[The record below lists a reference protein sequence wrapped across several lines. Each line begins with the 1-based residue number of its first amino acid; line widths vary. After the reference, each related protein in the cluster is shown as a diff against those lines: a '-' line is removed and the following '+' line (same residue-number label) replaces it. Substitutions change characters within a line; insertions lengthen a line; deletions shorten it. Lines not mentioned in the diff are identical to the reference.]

1 MRNLRIA
8 LWALVAIAAVTVGWL
23 TVERLGTA
31 EKRARAVASLT
42 SFGGPFEAVM
52 ASAGDPTPRPVT
64 WDDWKGRPHAVFFG
78 FTHCPEI
85 CPTTLYEAGQWLE
98 ALGPDGDDID
108 VYFVTVD
115 PARDTPAYMADY
127 LRAFDPRIKA
137 VTGTQEQIAEL
148 VKAWRVTAEKVPLGD
163 GEYNMNHT
171 TTVFLMGADGEL
183 KSAINYNDRT
193 EDAVAKLRRLLS

>member
-1 MRNLRIA
+1 MKTLRLV
-8 LWALVAIAAVTVGWL
+8 LWGLVALVALGVAWVAVDRFGTSERRAQAVGTIAA
-23 TVERLGTA
+23 
-31 EKRARAVASLT
+31 
-42 SFGGPFEAVM
+42 FGGPFEAVM
-52 ASAGDPTPRPVT
+52 ASAGDPEPRRVT
-64 WDDWKGRPHAVFFG
+64 WDDWKGRPHVVFFG

-85 CPTTLYEAGQWLE
+85 CPTTLYEMGQWLE
-98 ALGPDGDDID
+98 AMGPAADDLD

-137 VTGTQEQIAEL
+137 VTGTEAQIADL

-171 TTVFLMGADGEL
+171 TTVFLMGADGTLRNALNHGEEQ
-183 KSAINYNDRT
+183 
-193 EDAVAKLRRLLS
+193 EDAVAKLKRLVS